1 MMEHVEQI
9 VCDVI
14 AKVAGEKKLDL
25 EIVLKTQKLVGDIG
39 FKSIDLARIIAVLE
53 FRLGVDPFSTLV
65 PITDIQTVGDIC
77 KAYRLCFSEDHAEEV
92 KIDFQ
97 PSKDRAEARLSVS
110 RQVRGELRKNV
121 RSGQ

>member
-1 MMEHVEQI
+1 MDRSVEQI
-9 VCDVI
+9 IRDVI
-14 AKVAGEKKLDL
+14 VEVADEKDL
-25 EIVLKTQKLVGDIG
+25 VIKEIQDTHRLIGDIG
-39 FKSIDLARIIAVLE
+39 LESIDLARIIAVLE
-53 FRLGVDPFSTLV
+53 FRLGIDPFSTLV